1 MLLLVL
7 RKKEQ
12 TTPFGVNLMRSQV
25 ADVTGTYVRF
35 QPRSADFQEALGDV
49 MEQALQ
55 ASMFTHSTLTE
66 GEWVQIG
73 HEGTMHD
80 VKVLTLQPEAAV
92 SIIGEMSFH
101 QTGSSANR
109 RNTGTHEDNGSDN
122 LRLHIHDAAQHM
134 TPCCAHL
141 RRASKLWHMQEG
153 VDVIAAITSALQGA
167 AFSPCALVLH
177 GQDGTQMLSAT

>member
-1 MLLLVL
+1 MLLLHNKRMAGVPWSADKGNASQYLKMPLLIL
-7 RKKEQ
+7 RKKEKYY
-12 TTPFGVNLMRSQV
+12 TFCVNLMRSQV
-25 ADVTGTYVRF
+25 VDVIGTYVRF
-35 QPRSADFQEALGDV
+35 QPRSAEFQEALGGV

-73 HEGTMHD
+73 HEGTMHY

-109 RNTGTHEDNGSDN
+109 RNTGTHED
-122 LRLHIHDAAQHM
+122 
-134 TPCCAHL
+134 
-141 RRASKLWHMQEG
+141 
-153 VDVIAAITSALQGA
+153 
-167 AFSPCALVLH
+167 H
-177 GQDGTQMLSAT
+177 GIGN

>member
-1 MLLLVL
+1 MPVDACKAMTMCRLASRASPSPVQAGGDANLCYSFTTKEWQKVPGQQT
-7 RKKEQ
+7 KK
-12 TTPFGVNLMRSQV
+12 TPLSAV
-25 ADVTGTYVRF
+25 ADVIGTYVRF

-49 MEQALQ
+49 LEQALQ

-101 QTGSSANR
+101 QTKPSAKW
-109 RNTGTHEDNGSDN
+109 RNTGTHENNGIGN
-122 LRLHIHDAAQHM
+122 LTLH
-134 TPCCAHL
+134 
-141 RRASKLWHMQEG
+141 
-153 VDVIAAITSALQGA
+153 
-167 AFSPCALVLH
+167 LH
-177 GQDGTQMLSAT
+177 NSRHI